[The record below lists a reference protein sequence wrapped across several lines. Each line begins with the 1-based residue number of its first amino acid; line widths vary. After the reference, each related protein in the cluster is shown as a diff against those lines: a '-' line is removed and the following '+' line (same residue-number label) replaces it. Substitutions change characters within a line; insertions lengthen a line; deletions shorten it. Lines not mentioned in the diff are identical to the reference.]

1 MEQPKGLRLV
11 EKAVE
16 VLDQLAEKGELSV
29 AQLAELTGEPRSSL
43 YRLISSLE
51 SRNLVEPASSRGLI
65 RLGTRLLSWGAATQA
80 GLSIR
85 DRALPVM
92 EWVNS
97 ASELTTYLLVR
108 RDYMGVCI
116 ERLEGLRVSSLSLML
131 GGFISLHLGAAPRAL
146 LAFSDRGFWQEY
158 VDHHELES
166 PTGQKPLTPKT
177 LFELLEIERSQ
188 GYTISDGDVSE
199 GIASIGAPVFN
210 HAGKVEAAISVSGI
224 RAQVLEGEA
233 DRTIELVIGAARE
246 ISALMGAPKNLKLD

>member
-16 VLDQLAEKGELSV
+16 VLDQLSEKGELSV

-51 SRNLVEPASSRGLI
+51 SLKLVEPASSRGLV

-92 EWVNS
+92 QRVNEDC
-97 ASELTTYLLVR
+97 ELTTYLLVR

-146 LAFSDRGFWQEY
+146 LAFSDRSFWKDY
-158 VDHHELES
+158 VANHELES
-166 PTGQKPLTPKT
+166 PTSRPQLTEAS
-177 LFELLEIERSQ
+177 LFELLNQERSQ
-188 GYTISDGDVSE
+188 GYTVSDGDVSE
-199 GIASIGAPVFN
+199 GIASIGAPVYN
-210 HAGKVEAAISVSGI
+210 HLGKVEGAISVSGI

-233 DRTIELVIGAARE
+233 DRIIKLVVDAAAE
-246 ISALMGAPKNLKLD
+246 ISSVMGAPKNPRLD

>member
-1 MEQPKGLRLV
+1 MDQPKGLRLV

-65 RLGTRLLSWGAATQA
+65 RLGTRLLTWGAATQS

-92 EWVNS
+92 RRVNES
-97 ASELTTYLLVR
+97 SELTTYLLVR

-146 LAFSDRGFWQEY
+146 LAFSDRSFWDEY
-158 VDHHELES
+158 VANHELES
-166 PTGQKPLTPKT
+166 PTNRPKLNRET
-177 LFELLEIERSQ
+177 LFELLDSERKQ

-199 GIASIGAPVFN
+199 GIASIGAPIFN
-210 HAGKVEAAISVSGI
+210 HLGRVETAISVSGI

-233 DRTIELVIGAARE
+233 DRMIDLVVRASKE